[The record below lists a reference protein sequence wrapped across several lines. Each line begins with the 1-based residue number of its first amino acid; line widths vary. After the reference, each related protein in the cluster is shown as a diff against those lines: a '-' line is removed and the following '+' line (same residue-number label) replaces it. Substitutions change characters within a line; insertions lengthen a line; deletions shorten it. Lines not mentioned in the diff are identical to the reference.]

1 MVKTIFSFMAFKI
14 DEWKSKFNDG
24 DVVLSYDGSITSETV
39 TQIFEQVEA
48 KLVTNNEN
56 PKVIKKVYNILVE
69 VVQNLYHHLDPVK
82 LNGEVNLDERF
93 AMFSLRKDKVGYI
106 VSSGN
111 FIKNN
116 KIQLVKDRIE
126 QLNSMSP
133 EQIKELYKIV
143 LNNEEYSLK
152 GGGGLGMIDVV
163 KRTQSKID
171 CDFEQVNN
179 EYSFYYFS
187 INTQI

>member
-1 MVKTIFSFMAFKI
+1 MAFKI

-187 INTQI
+187 INTQIWNNF